1 MWRGVRS
8 PLSPLGSL
16 GESGV
21 LRIVF
26 AICRCIMKGR
36 VYESF
41 PYVAKQ
47 IVK

>member
-1 MWRGVRS
+1 MWHGVRS
-8 PLSPLGSL
+8 PLSPLGL
-16 GESGV
+16 RGESGV

-26 AICRCIMKGR
+26 AICYCIMKGR